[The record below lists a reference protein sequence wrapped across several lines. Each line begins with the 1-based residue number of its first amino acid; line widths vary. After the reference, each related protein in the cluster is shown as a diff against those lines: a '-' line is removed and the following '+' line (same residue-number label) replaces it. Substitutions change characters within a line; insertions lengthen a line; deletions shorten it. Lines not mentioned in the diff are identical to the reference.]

1 MVIKNNII
9 KQIGILAVA
18 IILLIFIN
26 LLTNKKFIRIDLTAD
41 KIHSLS
47 PETIDF
53 LENKLTD
60 VISIDIYLEGDFN
73 AEIEKLKIGLK
84 EKLDELK
91 AYAGNKIKVRFI
103 DINED
108 PELAEEEMK
117 IIVEEG
123 IYPVNILS
131 IKKNK
136 GESNMIWPGM
146 IMRQGSEQES
156 VMLMRAYDPRS
167 VPIRNVS
174 LTQDLINEFIDQ
186 IETQILKK
194 KKDKRKRRKKLKL
207 RKKKPIFTVV
217 VLLAPMKRKTNQM
230 AYVM

>member
-91 AYAGNKIKVRFI
+91 AYAALGTI
-103 DINED
+103 
-108 PELAEEEMK
+108 
-117 IIVEEG
+117 
-123 IYPVNILS
+123 
-131 IKKNK
+131 
-136 GESNMIWPGM
+136 
-146 IMRQGSEQES
+146 
-156 VMLMRAYDPRS
+156 
-167 VPIRNVS
+167 
-174 LTQDLINEFIDQ
+174 
-186 IETQILKK
+186 
-194 KKDKRKRRKKLKL
+194 
-207 RKKKPIFTVV
+207 
-217 VLLAPMKRKTNQM
+217 
-230 AYVM
+230 